1 MTGPAA
7 ERPDSL
13 YTVLDLIRGGVSR
26 TRPELVG
33 HSGLGR
39 KVVTQ
44 RVEQL
49 IACGLV
55 EDGELGRS
63 TGGRAPRQLRFR
75 VDGGIL
81 LVAELGYTSISVGLT
96 DLAGRLLDH
105 QEEPAEINA
114 GPEKCLDRVE
124 ELFDGMLARRAAE
137 SPRPWGVGMGVLGPV
152 NAATG
157 RPVALP
163 LMPGWADYPVRDRL
177 ATRYDV
183 PVWVDNEVN
192 LMALGELRGGL
203 GRREQE
209 VVFIKIGSGIGAGL
223 ISAGRLVRGALG
235 AAGEIGHITVTDDDS
250 IQCWCGKT
258 GCLVQVAGGDALAR
272 AGASAADSGRSPWLA
287 ARRSTGHRIDAADI
301 AAAAADGDPASIELL
316 ARAGRLVGRA
326 AATVVNTLNPSLI
339 IIGGGVAA
347 AGDMLLAAIRQ
358 GVYRHSLPLSTRDLR
373 IAFSPL
379 SDRAGLAGAA
389 AMVIDQLLSR
399 EHLGQWIDNGS
410 PTGRADLIH
419 KPPDRP

>member
-105 QEEPAEINA
+105 EEEPAEINA
-114 GPEKCLDRVE
+114 GPEKCLERVE

-250 IQCWCGKT
+250 IQCW
-258 GCLVQVAGGDALAR
+258 
-272 AGASAADSGRSPWLA
+272 
-287 ARRSTGHRIDAADI
+287 
-301 AAAAADGDPASIELL
+301 
-316 ARAGRLVGRA
+316 
-326 AATVVNTLNPSLI
+326 
-339 IIGGGVAA
+339 
-347 AGDMLLAAIRQ
+347 
-358 GVYRHSLPLSTRDLR
+358 
-373 IAFSPL
+373 
-379 SDRAGLAGAA
+379 
-389 AMVIDQLLSR
+389 
-399 EHLGQWIDNGS
+399 
-410 PTGRADLIH
+410 
-419 KPPDRP
+419 